1 MDKGQILEAYRR
13 GLLTLQECARL
24 LGLSPDR
31 ARELFDKP
39 REERTVP

>member
-24 LGLSPDR
+24 LGISPGR
-31 ARELFDKP
+31 ARELCDESRKT
-39 REERTVP
+39 RTVP